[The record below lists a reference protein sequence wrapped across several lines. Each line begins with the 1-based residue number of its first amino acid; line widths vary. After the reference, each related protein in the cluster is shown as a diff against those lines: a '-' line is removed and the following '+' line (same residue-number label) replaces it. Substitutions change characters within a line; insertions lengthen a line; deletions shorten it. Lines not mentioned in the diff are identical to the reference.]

1 MPHSGGGGSHS
12 GGSHS
17 SSSHSSSRSH
27 SSSSRGGSSGSSRR
41 TSSTPFPGAK
51 RFLYYKDRTPHFIYA
66 NYDIRKRNVLSIV
79 MGIVISSCFL
89 IPALFALIYG
99 LKQSIDVPKK
109 LTYFEDRDKRPE
121 YLIEDDL
128 DVIEDEKA
136 LKKSMK
142 NFYETTGVVPA
153 VITVENSEWKAD
165 YSNMEQYAY
174 DQYVNRFHNA
184 EVYVLIVYSSE
195 TKDDGFDDW
204 HYEIMLGDDTEHIFT
219 SQRTRAFNEA
229 LNKRFLE
236 RSKYSV
242 DEAIA
247 KTLDEYRPKVM
258 KTSFDFTSMVIWVV
272 VFFVFSV
279 IGVPFL
285 VIGLKPEKIPPEYK
299 TAQPCNLNVVYQEAC
314 NYCGGVYIIGM
325 HTSCP
330 YCGAPV
336 TPHDFVRDA
345 NGNVVQI
352 IK

>member
-12 GGSHS
+12 GGSH

-41 TSSTPFPGAK
+41 TSYTPFPGAK
-51 RFLYYKDRTPHFIYA
+51 RFLYYKDRTPHFVYA
-66 NYDIRKRNVLSIV
+66 NYDIRKKNVVSMVL
-79 MGIVISSCFL
+79 GIIIFSAFML
-89 IPALFALIYG
+89 PALFALIYG
-99 LKQSIDVPKK
+99 LKQSINVPKK

-174 DQYVNRFHNA
+174 DQYVNRFHSA

-219 SQRTRAFNEA
+219 DKRTREFNEA

-242 DEAIA
+242 DDAIA

-258 KTSFDFTSMVIWVV
+258 KTSYDFTSMVIWVV
-272 VFFVFSV
+272 VFFIFAAC
-279 IGVPFL
+279 GAPFL
-285 VIGLKPEKIPPEYK
+285 IVGLKPEKIPEEYK
-299 TAQPCNLNVVYQEAC
+299 TAQLCNLNVVYQEAC

-336 TPHDFVRDA
+336 TPHDYVRDA
-345 NGNVVQI
+345 NGNVVQL

>member
-17 SSSHSSSRSH
+17 SSH
-27 SSSSRGGSSGSSRR
+27 SSSSHHHSSSGGSSSGSSRR
-41 TSSTPFPGAK
+41 TSYTPFPGAK
-51 RFLYYKDRTPHFIYA
+51 RFLYYKDRTPHFVYA
-66 NYDIRKRNVLSIV
+66 NYDIRKKNVVSMVL
-79 MGIVISSCFL
+79 GIIIFSAFM

-99 LKQSIDVPKK
+99 TKQAVNVPKK

-121 YLIEDDL
+121 YVIEDDL
-128 DVIEDEKA
+128 DVLEDEKA

-142 NFYETTGVVPA
+142 EFYETTGIVPA

-174 DQYVNRFHNA
+174 DQYVNRFHSA

-219 SQRTRAFNEA
+219 DKRTREFNEA

-242 DEAIA
+242 DDAIA

-258 KTSFDFTSMVIWVV
+258 KTSFEPVSIIIWVI
-272 VFFVFSV
+272 VFFVFAAC
-279 IGVPFL
+279 GVPFL
-285 VIGLKPEKIPPEYK
+285 IVGLKPEKIPEEYK
-299 TAQPCNLNVVYQEAC
+299 TAQPCDLTVVYQEAC

-330 YCGAPV
+330 YCGAAI
-336 TPHDFVRDA
+336 TPHQYVKDEQ
-345 NGNVVQI
+345 GNVVQL

>member
-1 MPHSGGGGSHS
+1 M
-12 GGSHS
+12 
-17 SSSHSSSRSH
+17 
-27 SSSSRGGSSGSSRR
+27 
-41 TSSTPFPGAK
+41 
-51 RFLYYKDRTPHFIYA
+51 
-66 NYDIRKRNVLSIV
+66 VL
-79 MGIVISSCFL
+79 GIIIFSAFM

-99 LKQSIDVPKK
+99 TKQSVNVPKK

-121 YLIEDDL
+121 YVIEDDL
-128 DVIEDEKA
+128 DVLEDEKA

-142 NFYETTGVVPA
+142 EFYETTGIVPA

-174 DQYVNRFHNA
+174 DQYVNRFHSA

-219 SQRTRAFNEA
+219 DKRTREFNEA

-242 DEAIA
+242 DDAIA

-258 KTSFDFTSMVIWVV
+258 KTSFNPVSIIIWVI
-272 VFFVFSV
+272 VFFVFAAC
-279 IGVPFL
+279 GVPFL
-285 VIGLKPEKIPPEYK
+285 IVGLKPEKIPEEYK
-299 TAQPCNLNVVYQEAC
+299 TAQPCDLTVVYQEAC

-330 YCGAPV
+330 YCGAAI
-336 TPHDFVRDA
+336 TPHQYVKDEQ
-345 NGNVVQI
+345 GNVVQL

>member
-1 MPHSGGGGSHS
+1 M
-12 GGSHS
+12 
-17 SSSHSSSRSH
+17 
-27 SSSSRGGSSGSSRR
+27 
-41 TSSTPFPGAK
+41 
-51 RFLYYKDRTPHFIYA
+51 
-66 NYDIRKRNVLSIV
+66 VL
-79 MGIVISSCFL
+79 GIIIFSAFM

-99 LKQSIDVPKK
+99 TKQSVNVPKK

-121 YLIEDDL
+121 YVIEDDL
-128 DVIEDEKA
+128 DVLEDEKA

-142 NFYETTGVVPA
+142 EFYETTGIVPA

-174 DQYVNRFHNA
+174 DQYVNRFHSA

-219 SQRTRAFNEA
+219 DKRTREFNEA

-242 DEAIA
+242 DDAIA

-258 KTSFDFTSMVIWVV
+258 KTSFDPVSIIIWVI
-272 VFFVFSV
+272 VFFVFAAC
-279 IGVPFL
+279 GVPFL
-285 VIGLKPEKIPPEYK
+285 IVGLKPEKIPEEYK
-299 TAQPCNLNVVYQEAC
+299 TAQPCDLTVVYQEAC

-330 YCGAPV
+330 YCGAAI
-336 TPHDFVRDA
+336 TPHQYVKDEQ
-345 NGNVVQI
+345 GNVVQL

>member
-17 SSSHSSSRSH
+17 SSH
-27 SSSSRGGSSGSSRR
+27 SSSSHHYSSSHGSSSGSSRR

-79 MGIVISSCFL
+79 MGIVIFSMFS
-89 IPALFALIYG
+89 IPAVLALIYG
-99 LKQSIDVPKK
+99 ISQSVNVPKK
-109 LTYFEDRDKRPE
+109 LTYFEDRDKSPQ
-121 YLIEDDL
+121 Y
-128 DVIEDEKA
+128 VIEDELGVIEDKKE
-136 LKKSMK
+136 LKKSIK
-142 NFYETTGVVPA
+142 AFYETTGVVPA
-153 VITVENSEWKAD
+153 VITVENSAWQDD
-165 YSNMEQYAY
+165 YASMEQYAY
-174 DQYVNRFHNA
+174 DLYVNTFHHD
-184 EVYVLIVYSSE
+184 EVYLLIVYSSE
-195 TKDDGFDDW
+195 AKDNGFDDW
-204 HYEIMLGDDTEHIFT
+204 HYELMIGDDTEHIFT
-219 SQRTRAFNEA
+219 DKRTDDFNRT
-229 LNKRFLE
+229 LHKRLLE
-236 RSKYSV
+236 RSSYSV

-247 KTLDEYRPKVM
+247 ETLDEYRPKVM
-258 KTSFDFTSMVIWVV
+258 KPSFDGITMAVWLV
-272 VFFVFSV
+272 VFFVFSF

-299 TAQPCNLNVVYQEAC
+299 AAQPCNLNVVYQEAC

>member
-17 SSSHSSSRSH
+17 SSH
-27 SSSSRGGSSGSSRR
+27 SSSSHHHSSSGGSSSGSSRR
-41 TSSTPFPGAK
+41 TSYTPFPGAK
-51 RFLYYKDRTPHFIYA
+51 RFLYYKDRTPHFVYA
-66 NYDIRKRNVLSIV
+66 NYDIRKKNVVSMVL
-79 MGIVISSCFL
+79 GIIIFSAFM

-99 LKQSIDVPKK
+99 TKQSVNVPKK

-121 YLIEDDL
+121 YVIEDDL
-128 DVIEDEKA
+128 DVLEDEKA

-142 NFYETTGVVPA
+142 EFYETTGIVPA

-174 DQYVNRFHNA
+174 DQYVNRFHSA

-219 SQRTRAFNEA
+219 DKRTREFNEA

-242 DEAIA
+242 DDAIA

-258 KTSFDFTSMVIWVV
+258 KTSFNPVSIIIWV
-272 VFFVFSV
+272 S
-279 IGVPFL
+279 
-285 VIGLKPEKIPPEYK
+285 
-299 TAQPCNLNVVYQEAC
+299 
-314 NYCGGVYIIGM
+314 IIL
-325 HTSCP
+325 
-330 YCGAPV
+330 
-336 TPHDFVRDA
+336 
-345 NGNVVQI
+345 
-352 IK
+352 

>member
-1 MPHSGGGGSHS
+1 M
-12 GGSHS
+12 
-17 SSSHSSSRSH
+17 
-27 SSSSRGGSSGSSRR
+27 
-41 TSSTPFPGAK
+41 
-51 RFLYYKDRTPHFIYA
+51 
-66 NYDIRKRNVLSIV
+66 VLGIIV
-79 MGIVISSCFL
+79 FSAFM

-99 LKQSIDVPKK
+99 TKQSVNVPKK

-121 YLIEDDL
+121 YVIEDDL
-128 DVIEDEKA
+128 DVLEDEKA

-142 NFYETTGVVPA
+142 EFYETTGIVPA

-174 DQYVNRFHNA
+174 DQYVNRFHSA

-204 HYEIMLGDDTEHIFT
+204 NYEIMLGDDTEHIFT
-219 SQRTRAFNEA
+219 DKRTREFNEA

-242 DEAIA
+242 DDAIA

-258 KTSFDFTSMVIWVV
+258 KTSFNPVSIIIWVI
-272 VFFVFSV
+272 VFFVFAAC
-279 IGVPFL
+279 GVPFL
-285 VIGLKPEKIPPEYK
+285 IVGLKPEKIPEEYK
-299 TAQPCNLNVVYQEAC
+299 TAQPCDLTVVYQEAC

-330 YCGAPV
+330 YCGAAI
-336 TPHDFVRDA
+336 TPHQYVKDEQ
-345 NGNVVQI
+345 GNVVQL